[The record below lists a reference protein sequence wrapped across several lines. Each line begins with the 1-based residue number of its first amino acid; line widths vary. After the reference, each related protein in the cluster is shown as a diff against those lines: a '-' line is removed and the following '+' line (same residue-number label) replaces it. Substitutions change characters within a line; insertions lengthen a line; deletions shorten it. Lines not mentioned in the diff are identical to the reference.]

1 MKKLRKIFIGGAR
14 DVRDARIFH
23 KLSLVAFLAW
33 VGLGSD
39 GLSSS
44 CYGPE
49 EAFLSLENHT
59 YLSIFVALGTG
70 VTIFIIASSYKQIIE
85 LFPSGGGGYLVA
97 SKLLSPHVGMVA
109 GSGLLID
116 YVLTITL
123 SVASGADAIFSFL
136 PIKYHPYK
144 FGFAIF
150 GVILLSWL
158 NLRGIKEA
166 VVPLV
171 PVFLTFI
178 FLHLFAFIYAFIDH
192 ASSFS
197 QISIQTSKELSNSYN
212 NIGIF
217 GILFII
223 MRAFSMGA
231 GTFTGIEAVSNGL
244 PILREPR
251 VDTAKKTMN
260 YMAVSLSLTVFGL
273 MLGYLLYRVM
283 PAEGKTLNAI
293 FFENLT
299 SGWSEN
305 NALVF
310 VTVTL
315 LSEALLLFIAAQTG
329 FLDGPRVLANM
340 ALDRWLPTRF
350 AMLSDRLVTQNGIM
364 LMGIAALL
372 MMIFSGGSV
381 DFLVVLYSIN
391 VFITFTLSQTGM
403 VRHWWIERKS
413 ERKWK
418 GKLLINGI
426 GLSLS
431 GFVLITIIYI
441 KFDEGGWI
449 TLVVTSLL
457 VAFALMV
464 KRHYNKTQD
473 MFRRL
478 DTIVDSVEAS
488 IYNLEGEKTL
498 SDEPKFDP
506 KSKTA
511 VILVNGFNGL
521 GLHTLLSIFRLFG
534 SSFKNF
540 VFLQVGAVDAGNFKG
555 TDEIKNLSAHIEH
568 ESNRY
573 VKYMKDHSF
582 YAEAFTSVG
591 NDIVDEVMNS
601 VPKLMQKFKN
611 TVFFA
616 GQLVFPEE
624 SFFTR
629 LLHNYLVFS
638 IQRRFYKE
646 GVPLVILP
654 IRV

>member
-1 MKKLRKIFIGGAR
+1 MNRLRKIFIGSAR

-44 CYGPE
+44 CYGPP
-49 EAFLSLENHT
+49 EAFLSLGNHS
-59 YLSIFVALGTG
+59 YLSIFVALCTG
-70 VTIFIIASSYKQIIE
+70 ITILIIASSYKQIIE
-85 LFPSGGGGYLVA
+85 IFPTGGGGYLVA

-109 GSGLLID
+109 GSALLID

-123 SVASGADAIFSFL
+123 SIASGADAVFSFL
-136 PIKYHPYK
+136 PIKYHVYK
-144 FGFAIF
+144 FWFAIF
-150 GVILLSWL
+150 GVILLLWL

-171 PVFLTFI
+171 PVFLSFI
-178 FLHLFAFIYAFIDH
+178 FLHIFAFVYAFIDH
-192 ASSFS
+192 GSSLT
-197 QISIQTSKELSNSYN
+197 QISMQTSSELSHSYTR
-212 NIGIF
+212 IGLF

-251 VDTAKKTMN
+251 VMTARKTMN

-273 MLGYLLYRVM
+273 MLGYLLYSVS
-283 PAEGKTLNAI
+283 PVEGKTLNAI
-293 FFENLT
+293 FFESLT
-299 SGWSEN
+299 RGWSAN
-305 NALVF
+305 NSLIF
-310 VTVTL
+310 VTITL

-340 ALDRWLPTRF
+340 ALDRWLPSRF

-364 LMGIAALL
+364 LMGAAALT
-372 MMIFSGGSV
+372 MMIISGGSV
-381 DFLVVLYSIN
+381 EFLVVLYSIN

-413 ERKWK
+413 DRKWK
-418 GKLLINGI
+418 RKLLINGI

-431 GFVLITIIYI
+431 VFVLFTILYI
-441 KFDEGGWI
+441 KFDQGGWI

-457 VAFALMV
+457 VVFALIV
-464 KRHYNKTQD
+464 KRHYNKTKEL
-473 MFRRL
+473 FRRL

-488 IYNLEGEKTL
+488 IYNLEGEQVAL
-498 SDEPKFDP
+498 EEPQFDP
-506 KSKTA
+506 QSKTA
-511 VILVNGFNGL
+511 VVLVNGFNGL

-555 TDEIKNLSAHIEH
+555 SDEIKNLTAYIEH

-573 VKYMKDHSF
+573 VKYMKEHSF
-582 YAEAFTSVG
+582 YAESFTSVG
-591 NDIVDEVMNS
+591 NDIVDEV
-601 VPKLMQKFKN
+601 
-611 TVFFA
+611 
-616 GQLVFPEE
+616 
-624 SFFTR
+624 
-629 LLHNYLVFS
+629 
-638 IQRRFYKE
+638 
-646 GVPLVILP
+646 
-654 IRV
+654 